1 MRHLYR
7 SRHPGLSL
15 SLGLC
20 LLAAAAA
27 GRAVARPLD
36 PPVDG
41 AATGGR
47 AWQLLPPAGP
57 DFAGPLRPLRRGGAR
72 PERAAPAVQR
82 AAQAETE
89 PLPENVQVSR
99 TGQVT
104 GASRP
109 VTDYSEVHLAASPLD
124 RNHLLGSSKFF
135 YDGANYRFYTGVFES
150 LDGGASWSREQPLG
164 IELYSLTS
172 DPVNTFDHLGN
183 GYFTLL
189 TRGPTG
195 LDMLKKPRGKP
206 WEGPVVVD
214 RSTTT
219 DKQWIAGDQ
228 DLAETSRF
236 PGRLYMSWTDV
247 ANPSRILF
255 AHSAD
260 GNASWSQPLELDRG
274 NLQGSQVAVGPD
286 GTVYVLYG
294 RDIFGGQGSL
304 LITRSTDGGQSFSPP
319 VQVAP
324 VSSIPFRLDEDSDFR
339 TPASLPAFA
348 VSPKTGTLAAAWA
361 DFATGDADILLSLSR
376 DGGKTWTEPARIN
389 DDAVASGIDQI
400 QPQLAAGP
408 DGRLAAAWLDRRN
421 YCPDLPFIPLAHVG
435 REDFC
440 LDVYLSRSTDDGAGW
455 SPNLRVSAQ
464 TWDWTLSLP
473 RDGSGNGFIGDYIG
487 LASTVDFD
495 YPFWAGNADLG
506 QNGEHRQQVFT
517 ARVPAAPL
525 PIDLAPS
532 SLTVSPRVQAPGR
545 ELALVLRLENR
556 GRAAAERLTALQP
569 LPAGLSLVPD
579 SAQAAAGEL
588 SWDPAAR
595 SLRWTG
601 PLAAGAA
608 VEIRYRALIAADAAE
623 GTLLDFQADIL
634 DDGGRRHLRG
644 AQATVSLPPRLLR
657 ALPADGATEVGA
669 GAAVILSFSEAMD
682 PFRTT
687 LTTEPDLGEGF
698 WEQPVWSRD
707 ARSATFRH
715 SRPFAAGARYR
726 FSVSG
731 FDPSGLPLVDGPVP
745 NPWSF
750 TVEGSLP
757 ALPKL
762 ALPRLGKP

>member
-7 SRHPGLSL
+7 SRHLGLSHA
-15 SLGLC
+15 LGLC
-20 LLAAAAA
+20 LLAAAAG
-27 GRAVARPLD
+27 GRANARPMD
-36 PPVDG
+36 PTGDG

-57 DFAGPLRPLRRGGAR
+57 DFAGPLRPLPRGGAR
-72 PERAAPAVQR
+72 PERAAPAARR
-82 AAQAETE
+82 AAQAEAE

-124 RNHLLGSSKFF
+124 KNHLLGSSKFF
-135 YDGANYRFYTGVFES
+135 YDPPNYRFYTGVFES
-150 LDGGASWSREQPLG
+150 LDGGASWGQEQPLG

-219 DKQWIAGDQ
+219 DKQWIMGDQ
-228 DLAETSRF
+228 DLAETSRY

-286 GTVYVLYG
+286 GAVYVLYG
-294 RDIFGGQGSL
+294 RDIFGGQGAL
-304 LITRSTDGGQSFSPP
+304 LVTRSTDGGQSFSPP
-319 VQVAP
+319 VQAAP

-348 VSPKTGTLAAAWA
+348 VSPRTGTLAAAWA
-361 DFATGDADILLSLSR
+361 DFATADADILLSLSR
-376 DGGKTWTEPARIN
+376 DGGRTWTEPARIN
-389 DDAVASGIDQI
+389 DDPVASGIDQI
-400 QPQLAAGP
+400 QPQLSAGP
-408 DGRLAAAWLDRRN
+408 DGRLSAAWLDRRN

-440 LDVYLSRSTDDGAGW
+440 LDVYFSRSTDDGASW

-487 LASTVDFD
+487 LASTLDFD

-506 QNGEHRQQVFT
+506 LNREHRQQVFT

-525 PIDLAPS
+525 PVDLAPS
-532 SLTVSPRVQAPGR
+532 TLTVSPPVQAPGR
-545 ELALVLRLENR
+545 DLALLLRLENR
-556 GRAAAERLTALQP
+556 GRAAAERLTALLP
-569 LPAGLSLVPD
+569 LPAGVDLVPG
-579 SAQAAAGEL
+579 SAQAPAGEL
-588 SWDPAAR
+588 VWDGSAR
-595 SLRWTG
+595 SLRWAG
-601 PLAAGAA
+601 QLAAGAA
-608 VEIRYRALIAADAAE
+608 LEIRFQARIAADAAE
-623 GTLLDFQADIL
+623 GRELVFLADLKDDADRRSLKQTL
-634 DDGGRRHLRG
+634 
-644 AQATVSLPPRLLR
+644 ATVSLPPRLLR

-669 GAAVILSFSEAMD
+669 GAAVILSFSEPMD
-682 PFRTT
+682 PFRVS
-687 LTTEPDLGEGF
+687 LSTEPDPGEGF

-707 ARSATFRH
+707 AKSATFRH
-715 SRPFAAGARYR
+715 SRPFTADTRYR
-726 FSVSG
+726 LSLSA
-731 FDPSGLPLVDGPVP
+731 FDPTGLPLDPGPVP

-750 TVEGSLP
+750 TVEGAVQAP
-757 ALPKL
+757 ARL
-762 ALPRLGKP
+762 ALPRLGK